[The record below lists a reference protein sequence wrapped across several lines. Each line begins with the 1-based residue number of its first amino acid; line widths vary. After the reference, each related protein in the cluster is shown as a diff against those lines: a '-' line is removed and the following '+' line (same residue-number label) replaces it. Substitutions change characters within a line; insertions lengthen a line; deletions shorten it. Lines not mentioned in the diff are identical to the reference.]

1 MEHEERKPDAK
12 KHLLAIFGCDHTIDE
27 FTSIYAIS
35 AYHPRQGA
43 LKTTLCG
50 KTIASYLW
58 QVGFFFWV
66 LWFPQPINLTVMMCG
81 IKH

>member
-58 QVGFFFWV
+58 QVGFFFLGTLVSSANKSDCDDVW
-66 LWFPQPINLTVMMCG
+66 
-81 IKH
+81 H